1 MDSPSYTLKKWP
13 LFLASSNVKQ
23 YQVNI
28 LGDYKKCTDYNGT
41 EIKDGEKC
49 NKDEFDMTEV
59 TCEGNLVVDVSC
71 DFYKYGPTT
80 EATYLQIY
88 NLFGFFWGLFFL
100 EALGKFC
107 NADL

>member
-1 MDSPSYTLKKWP
+1 M
-13 LFLASSNVKQ
+13 KQ

-28 LGDYKKCTDYNGT
+28 LGDYKECTNSNGT
-41 EIKDGEKC
+41 NIKDGEKC
-49 NKDEFDMTEV
+49 NKDEFDTTEV
-59 TCEGNLVVDVSC
+59 TCDGNLVDVSC

-107 NADL
+107 NADLWFKVKS